1 MHIRTSFSHETTH
14 EDLWIPLPDGTR
26 LHARVW
32 RPLTDAP
39 VPVLLEY
46 LPDRLTDRT
55 APRDWQRH
63 PWYAGHGYA
72 SVRVDA
78 RGYGNSEGVPADPY
92 GEGERADG
100 VEVIH
105 WLADQPWCS
114 GAVGM
119 FGVSRGGF
127 TSLRIA
133 ALAPEPLKAI
143 VTVCS
148 TDDPYDNDGHRM
160 GGSVLAVETHARA
173 ATALADVARPP
184 DPAHV
189 GQVMWRDMWVKR
201 LETVGPFIHT
211 WLSHPTRDAYWRHAG
226 VRENGGYGG
235 IRAAVLAVGGWH
247 DPYRDTVL
255 RLVES
260 LPADR
265 VRGLIGPWCHQYPDR
280 GLSPGP
286 SIGFLQETLRWWDHW
301 LRPTD
306 TSVPGHEPDVIGHP
320 DLHVIGNPDLGAI
333 NNPGPDGTADR
344 GSGATA
350 HPDSGTTAHP
360 DPGTTAEPD
369 IGTTAHPDPGT
380 TAEPDP
386 GATASPNPGTT
397 AHPPPCANNRDVMA
411 QPLLRSYVMAAH
423 PPATTYPSLPG
434 RWVGDTAW
442 PSPSVTPVA
451 YALWGAPV
459 LVRSP
464 QHTGVD
470 AGRFRPVGND
480 ADLPPNQREEDARSA
495 CFEFEVPGETWVL
508 GRPRV
513 RLRPTS
519 HSPWGQVIARVCDVA
534 VDGSSTLVTRG
545 ALNLSARYGSD
556 QAVSWKP
563 GSTEDVV
570 FDLTAIGYA
579 FPPRHRIRLSLSSAY
594 WPWIWPQPGSA
605 VGFTLDPAA
614 SSLELPVRARESD
627 PGITFEEPEQSEP
640 LGVTSPATLDEPRP
654 ERLVARDVARGEWRL
669 EVDPRQDGTHVHPDG
684 LECTENA
691 LDTYTIDES
700 DPLSAH
706 TRSTRSIRLH
716 RPELPWDA
724 RVETRSELSC
734 DAREFITSNELIC
747 KDGNEVVFHRTWER
761 RIPRTADWSPG
772 GGMGNP
778 EEHGADR

>member
-39 VPVLLEY
+39 VPALLEY

-78 RGYGNSEGVPADPY
+78 RGHGNSEGVPADPY
-92 GEGERADG
+92 GESERADG

-105 WLADQPWCS
+105 WLADRPWCS

-119 FGVSRGGF
+119 FGISRGGF
-127 TSLRIA
+127 ASLRIA

-143 VTVCS
+143 VTVCA
-148 TDDPYDNDGHRM
+148 TDDPYDNDGHRL
-160 GGSVLAVETHARA
+160 GGAVLAVETHARA

-184 DPAHV
+184 DPVHV

-201 LETVGPFIHT
+201 LEKVEPFIHT

-226 VRENGGYGG
+226 VREDGGHGG

-247 DPYRDTVL
+247 DPSCDTVL

-280 GLSPGP
+280 GLPPGP
-286 SIGFLQETLRWWDHW
+286 AIGFLQETLRWWDHW
-301 LRPTD
+301 LRPTA
-306 TSVPGHEPDVIGHP
+306 TSGPGPGVNDDPDPDVN
-320 DLHVIGNPDLGAI
+320 DD
-333 NNPGPDGTADR
+333 
-344 GSGATA
+344 
-350 HPDSGTTAHP
+350 P
-360 DPGTTAEPD
+360 DPGVN
-369 IGTTAHPDPGT
+369 DP
-380 TAEPDP
+380 
-386 GATASPNPGTT
+386 
-397 AHPPPCANNRDVMA
+397 DVMA

-434 RWVGDTAW
+434 HWVGDTAW
-442 PSPSVTPVA
+442 PSPSVTPIA
-451 YALWGAPV
+451 YALRGTPV

-513 RLRPTS
+513 RLRLTS

-534 VDGSSTLVTRG
+534 ADGSSTLVTRG
-545 ALNLSARYGSD
+545 ALNLSARYGPD

-570 FDLTAIGYA
+570 FDLTATGYA
-579 FPPRHRIRLSLSSAY
+579 FPSGHRIRLSLSSAY

-605 VGFTLDPAA
+605 AGFVLDPAG

-627 PGITFEEPEQSEP
+627 PRITFEEPEQSEP
-640 LGVTSPATLDEPRP
+640 LGVTSAATLDEPRP

-669 EVDPRQDGTHVHPDG
+669 EVDPRQDGTRVHPDG
-684 LECTENA
+684 LECTEDA
-691 LDTYTIDES
+691 RDTYTIDES
-700 DPLSAH
+700 DPLSAR

-761 RIPRTADWSPG
+761 RIPRTTPDWGPG

-778 EEHGADR
+778 